1 MREGVVYLVGAGPG
15 DPGLLTVKGRRCVE
29 TADVVVHDRLV
40 DKRIL
45 RHAREQA
52 EVIDV
57 GKVRGQGGSTQPKI
71 NSLLVQRA
79 KEGRRV
85 VRLKGG
91 DPFVFGRG
99 GEEADAL
106 REAGVAFQVV
116 PGVTSAIA
124 APAYAGIPLTHRGVA
139 SAFTVVTGTEAPGS
153 QSSPIEWEALARRP
167 GTLVLLM
174 AWESLPTIV
183 EALLRHGKQP
193 DTPTALVRWGTEP
206 YQQTVVGT
214 LESIEA
220 KAAAAGLRPPVV
232 AIIGEVVR
240 LRERLRWFDNRPL
253 WGRRVLVTRTRT
265 QAGAL
270 SRLLDERG
278 ADAIELPTIETRPM
292 DDYGVLDDA
301 LADLQGREWV
311 VFTSTNAVGAVFD
324 RLRALGLDSRALH
337 GTRVAA
343 IGPTTASDLEQRG
356 IKPDFV
362 PDRAVSEALAE
373 GLIDQG
379 VQGGRV
385 LLPRADA
392 GREVLARSLR
402 EAGAA
407 VDDVPVYRTV
417 APSGLDDRLDDIL
430 DGGIDAATFTSS
442 STVRNLVRLLDGGLD
457 RLSGVLVACIGPV
470 TAATAREMGLE
481 VGLVAREHTIPGLVD
496 ALEQHFA
503 REESPH
509 D

>member
-1 MREGVVYLVGAGPG
+1 MSEGVVYLVGAGPG

-40 DKRIL
+40 DRRIL
-45 RHAREQA
+45 RHARERA

-79 KEGRRV
+79 KEGRKV

-106 REAGVAFQVV
+106 QEAGVAFQVV

-301 LADLQGREWV
+301 LADVQDREWV
-311 VFTSTNAVGAVFD
+311 VFTSTNAVQAVFD
-324 RLRALGLDSRALH
+324 RLRALGLDSRALY

-373 GLIDQG
+373 GLIQQG
-379 VQGGRV
+379 VQGRRV

>member
-1 MREGVVYLVGAGPG
+1 
-15 DPGLLTVKGRRCVE
+15 
-29 TADVVVHDRLV
+29 
-40 DKRIL
+40 
-45 RHAREQA
+45 
-52 EVIDV
+52 
-57 GKVRGQGGSTQPKI
+57 
-71 NSLLVQRA
+71 
-79 KEGRRV
+79 
-85 VRLKGG
+85 
-91 DPFVFGRG
+91 
-99 GEEADAL
+99 
-106 REAGVAFQVV
+106 
-116 PGVTSAIA
+116 
-124 APAYAGIPLTHRGVA
+124 
-139 SAFTVVTGTEAPGS
+139 
-153 QSSPIEWEALARRP
+153 
-167 GTLVLLM
+167 
-174 AWESLPTIV
+174 
-183 EALLRHGKQP
+183 
-193 DTPTALVRWGTEP
+193 
-206 YQQTVVGT
+206 
-214 LESIEA
+214 
-220 KAAAAGLRPPVV
+220 
-232 AIIGEVVR
+232 
-240 LRERLRWFDNRPL
+240 
-253 WGRRVLVTRTRT
+253 
-265 QAGAL
+265 
-270 SRLLDERG
+270 
-278 ADAIELPTIETRPM
+278 M

-311 VFTSTNAVGAVFD
+311 VFTSTNAVRAVFD
-324 RLRALGLDSRALH
+324 RLRALGLDSKALH

-379 VQGGRV
+379 VQGRRV

>member
-1 MREGVVYLVGAGPG
+1 MSEGVVYLVGAGPG

-40 DKRIL
+40 DRRIL

-79 KEGRRV
+79 KEGRKV

-301 LADLQGREWV
+301 LADLQDREWV

-324 RLRALGLDSRALH
+324 RLRALGLDSRALY

-379 VQGGRV
+379 VQGRRV

>member
-1 MREGVVYLVGAGPG
+1 MSEGVVYLVGAGPG

-40 DKRIL
+40 DRRIL
-45 RHAREQA
+45 RHARERA

-79 KEGRRV
+79 KEGRKV

-324 RLRALGLDSRALH
+324 RLRALGLDSRALY

-373 GLIDQG
+373 GLIQQG
-379 VQGGRV
+379 VQGRRV